1 VTHHDQSACIYQKK
15 KLEPASNP
23 CMNIPLTIL
32 LATGYPQ
39 MLYVVFWFQ
48 YPLRFI
54 CLLLIGVAVAKEMRA
69 AVLPDT
75 VSQDFVS

>member
-1 VTHHDQSACIYQKK
+1 
-15 KLEPASNP
+15 
-23 CMNIPLTIL
+23 
-32 LATGYPQ
+32 